1 MSTLSLTVSRCLV
14 SAPENGT
21 SDAFLRIAHYGTNG
35 NVPATP
41 SRTRHRP
48 PTLRRGARP
57 VTKRPR
63 QNPPGPLNINI
74 NIIFNVILGNDVD
87 VEKFSQV
94 DGLHINIIFNVISQN
109 DVNMQSNE

>member
-1 MSTLSLTVSRCLV
+1 M
-14 SAPENGT
+14 GT
-21 SDAFLRIAHYGTNG
+21 SPRLHHAHGTG
-35 NVPATP
+35 RQPC
-41 SRTRHRP
+41 
-48 PTLRRGARP
+48 GAAAGP

-74 NIIFNVILGNDVD
+74 NINIIFNIILGNDVD
-87 VEKFSQV
+87 VEEFSQV